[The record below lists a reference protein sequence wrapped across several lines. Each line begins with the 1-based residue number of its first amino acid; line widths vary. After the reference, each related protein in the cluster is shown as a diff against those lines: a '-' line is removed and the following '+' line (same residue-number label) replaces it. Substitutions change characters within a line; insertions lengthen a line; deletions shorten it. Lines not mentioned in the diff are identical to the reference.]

1 MLKLFARWSNPAAP
15 LAALL
20 AAFFAVIDVST
31 KALYPWLQRC
41 KESRIWGDTY
51 WAFTNQIGAIDTKSL
66 RESRFKLAEDAKA
79 ILSKAA
85 EDGRE
90 ALRSDEEEQYQK
102 LHAEIDKL
110 TIHIEAREKQEDL
123 EERLAKSA
131 GRKTQPTA
139 PESERTAGTDPEG
152 AVALTRLKRGQ
163 VESMEAFRSW
173 ALAGSNQRPTPEQ
186 VDRARRVGVD
196 VNQRNMTI
204 VLSQRAMRSIDPNE
218 PWEYRVAQGVGS
230 GGIGGFTVPDEMMRP
245 LERALLTF
253 GGMRQAATVLRTSTG
268 AALPIPM
275 VNDTGN
281 TGAIVA
287 ENNITTEQGVTF
299 TQLVLDSYKFSSKY
313 ILISVEL
320 MQDSV
325 INMAEFLGSALGER
339 IGRISNTYF
348 TTGSGAGQ
356 PNGIVT
362 AATSGKVGATGQTV
376 SVTYV
381 DLVDLEHSVDPAYR
395 TGAKWMFAD
404 STLKALKKM
413 VDGQAR
419 PLWSAGLAVREPD
432 TIMGFPYVI
441 NQDMPAMAANAKSI
455 LYGDLSK
462 YLIRDVSNIELMRL
476 DELFAL
482 YGQVAFLAFARMDGD
497 LLDAGTHPVKYYA
510 NSAT

>member
-1 MLKLFARWSNPAAP
+1 M
-15 LAALL
+15 
-20 AAFFAVIDVST
+20 
-31 KALYPWLQRC
+31 
-41 KESRIWGDTY
+41 
-51 WAFTNQIGAIDTKSL
+51 IDTKGL
-66 RESRFKLAEDAKA
+66 RESRVKLAEDAKA
-79 ILSKAA
+79 ILTKAA

-90 ALRSDEEEQYQK
+90 ALRAEEEEQYQK
-102 LHAEIDKL
+102 FHAEIDKL
-110 TIHIEAREKQEDL
+110 TIHIEAREKQDDL
-123 EERLAKSA
+123 EERLAKST
-131 GRKTQPTA
+131 GRKTTPTT
-139 PESERTAGTDPEG
+139 PESEVRAGADGES
-152 AVALTRLKRGQ
+152 AVGLSRLKRGQ
-163 VESMEAFRSW
+163 VESLEAFRSW

-196 VNQRNMTI
+196 VNQRSMVL
-204 VLSQRAMRSIDPNE
+204 VLSQRAMRTLDPSE

-253 GGMRQAATVLRTSTG
+253 GGMRQAATILRTNTG

-281 TGAIVA
+281 VGAIVA

-313 ILISVEL
+313 VLISVEL
-320 MQDSV
+320 LQDSV

-339 IGRISNTYF
+339 IGRISNLYF
-348 TTGSGAGQ
+348 TTGSGTGQ

-362 AATSGKVGATGQTV
+362 AATSGKVGLTGQTL
-376 SVTYV
+376 SVIYA

-395 TGAKWMFAD
+395 NGAKWMFHD

-413 VDGQAR
+413 VDGQQR
-419 PLWSAGLAVREPD
+419 PLWSAGLSVHEPD
-432 TIMGFPYVI
+432 TILGYPYVI
-441 NQDMPAMAANAKSI
+441 NQDMPVMAANAKSI
-455 LYGDLSK
+455 LFGDLSK
-462 YLIRDVSNIELMRL
+462 YLIRDVAAIELMRL

-497 LLDAGTHPVKYYA
+497 LLDAGTHPVKQYL
-510 NSAT
+510 NSAA